1 MPSYPRRLR
10 ARACMGRVVVFCG
23 IAWCVAPLSAAAEI
37 IRLTGGRTIS
47 VKAHRDEGESIV
59 LTLRAG
65 GEIVCPRSMVA
76 EILPDEVPY
85 PEPETEPSVRLPE
98 VARAEPGPF
107 RDLIAAAAA

>member
-1 MPSYPRRLR
+1 MLMPSVAVASKERGPAEAAPR
-10 ARACMGRVVVFCG
+10 CSCVVVACLM
-23 IAWCVAPLSAAAEI
+23 PSPAAAEI
-37 IRLTGGRTIS
+37 IRLSGGRTLS

-85 PEPETEPSVRLPE
+85 PEPP
-98 VARAEPGPF
+98 AEPAERP
-107 RDLIAAAAA
+107 AAGRVRGHRRTVP